1 MLPKNNLRLSRM
13 RKLRIFPTAE
23 HAFRDFPLTSFA
35 MPPRTLRD
43 RRLGWPMPAGFEA
56 MNPGAYARRMQA
68 SRLRGAPPP
77 DVGFDDLLSQEERD
91 MIASLAGLRVGAA
104 EAPAAAAAAKQ
115 QQPGAAAAPGKR
127 GGS

>member
-23 HAFRDFPLTSFA
+23 HAFRDFPLTPFA
-35 MPPRTLRD
+35 MPPRALRD
-43 RRLGWPMPAGFEA
+43 RRLGWPMPAGFEP

-77 DVGFDDLLSQEERD
+77 DVGFHDLLSQEERD
-91 MIASLAGLRVGAA
+91 MIASLAGLRVGAPPGGA
-104 EAPAAAAAAKQ
+104 EAPAAAK
-115 QQPGAAAAPGKR
+115 QPGAAAAPGKR